1 MKPQPIH
8 HRANRSSKPT
18 STGRPPRCLELR
30 LSPAPT
36 KSDVLRSSDIS
47 FAAQEGEILCL
58 LGPSGCGK
66 TTILRAIAGFEPV
79 RSGQIFLSG
88 QLVSSPDVMTPTEDR
103 HVGMVFQEYA
113 LFPHL
118 RVQDNIAFGLR
129 HLARSERKVRVQE
142 MLRLIGLEGFERRY
156 PHELSGGQ
164 QQRVAL
170 ARALVQHPVVLLLDE
185 PFSNLDPDMAGRMRQ
200 ELHDLLRRTKTT
212 TMLVTHDHDE
222 AFAMA
227 DRIAVLNQGRLEQF
241 DTPEI
246 IYHMPATPFVA
257 DFVGQADFIP
267 GTVSNGMVHTEL
279 GEFPDTIECR
289 GRHGGRRHD
298 SAGRHSSGAHERRPS
313 HVLSRQFSGSENL
326 YAVSLPPVKSCTA
339 VKVRRASIKKAR
351 RWNCVCWLRIP
362 CCSSRAESQPVWHIA
377 QTGRLPTSRTLTGFF
392 TILAHDR
399 TTPTVSAN
407 PPSRRTRNRRK

>member
-1 MKPQPIH
+1 MTSD
-8 HRANRSSKPT
+8 RSTAPT
-18 STGRPPRCLELR
+18 PSQEATFQGNLFTPESSVLELRHVSCAYETGRP
-30 LSPAPT
+30 A
-36 KSDVLRSSDIS
+36 VQGIS
-47 FAAQEGEILCL
+47 FAAREGEILCL

-79 RSGQIFLSG
+79 RSGQLFLSG
-88 QLVSSPDVMTPTEDR
+88 QLVSAPDVMTPTENR

-129 HLARSERKVRVQE
+129 NLPRSERAERVQE
-142 MLRLIGLEGFERRY
+142 MLRLTGLEGFERRY

-170 ARALVQHPVVLLLDE
+170 ARALVQNPVVLLLDE

-212 TMLVTHDHDE
+212 TVLVTHDHDE

-241 DTPEI
+241 DTPEM

-267 GTVSNGMVHTEL
+267 GTVSQGMVQTEL
-279 GEFPDTIECR
+279 GEFPDTIDCKD
-289 GRHGGRRHD
+289 GTPVVVMI
-298 SAGRHSSGAHERRPS
+298 RPDDIHLVPMEGS
-313 HVLSRQFSGSENL
+313 RSRVLSRQFRGSENL
-326 YAVSLPPVKSCTA
+326 YTISLPSGQIAHSSQGSTSVYQPGTA
-339 VKVRRASIKKAR
+339 VE
-351 RWNCVCWLRIP
+351 LRVLATHTVLFRQEK
-362 CCSSRAESQPVWHIA
+362 S
-377 QTGRLPTSRTLTGFF
+377 TG
-392 TILAHDR
+392 
-399 TTPTVSAN
+399 
-407 PPSRRTRNRRK
+407 